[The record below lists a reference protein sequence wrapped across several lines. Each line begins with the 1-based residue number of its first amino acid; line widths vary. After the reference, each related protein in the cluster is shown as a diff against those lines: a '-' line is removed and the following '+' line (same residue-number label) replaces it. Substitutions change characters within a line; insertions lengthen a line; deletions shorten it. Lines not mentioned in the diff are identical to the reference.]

1 MSDSVAFY
9 PLIGYSHSRWIDK
22 KLLSVQHL
30 SSRKTMLI
38 YPQIDPVALSLGPLK
53 IHWYGIMYLLAFVC
67 AWLLASRNSQR
78 PWAPVAKTQV
88 EDLIVFGAWGVIL
101 GGRFGYMLFYSADKW
116 LADPGMIFRIWEGG
130 MSFHG
135 GLIGVALALLLYARK
150 HKIAFLSLAD
160 FVVPL
165 VPAGLFFGRLGNF
178 IGQELWG
185 RPTDV
190 SWGML
195 FPADPE
201 QLARHPSQLY
211 EALLEG
217 VVLFLIINWY
227 ARKPRLFGEISGLFL
242 ILYGVFRF
250 AVEFV
255 RQPDPQFAGQSA
267 VQSGVFEWLG
277 WMTRG
282 QTLCI
287 PMILLGIWFMRSS
300 LRGFV
305 SRKA

>member
-30 SSRKTMLI
+30 ASRKTMLI

-255 RQPDPQFAGQSA
+255 RQPDSQFAGQSA